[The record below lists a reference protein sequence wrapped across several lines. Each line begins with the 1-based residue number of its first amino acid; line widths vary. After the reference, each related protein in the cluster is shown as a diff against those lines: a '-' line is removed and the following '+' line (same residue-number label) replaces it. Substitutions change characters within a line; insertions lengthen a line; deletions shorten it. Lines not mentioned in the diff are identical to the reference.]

1 MTHAAITV
9 TVIEETEV
17 EAQPPVHPDLDLSLF
32 DPFQKLVQIEV
43 LGKKF
48 NVPENNTLMRCF
60 QYFAFEP
67 ISYGGF
73 CWNGT
78 CRLCE
83 IDYQLPD
90 GRKRQCLSCCTKV
103 VDGMEIVKT
112 TEELRFE

>member
-1 MTHAAITV
+1 MYAAITV
-9 TVIEETEV
+9 TVIEEPE
-17 EAQPPVHPDLDLSLF
+17 ESQSPVHPDLDLSLF
-32 DPFQKLVQIEV
+32 DPFQKLVQIQV
-43 LGKKF
+43 LGKKV

-83 IDYQLPD
+83 VDYQLAD

-103 VDGMEIVKT
+103 VEGMEITKT
-112 TEELRFE
+112 TGDLRFE

>member
-1 MTHAAITV
+1 MYAAITV
-9 TVIEETEV
+9 TVIEEPE
-17 EAQPPVHPDLDLSLF
+17 EGQPPVHPDLDLNLF

-43 LGKKF
+43 LGKKV
-48 NVPENNTLMRCF
+48 NVPENNTLLRAY

-83 IDYQLPD
+83 VNYQLPD
-90 GRKRQCLSCCTKV
+90 GKTRQCLSCCTRV
-103 VDGMEIVKT
+103 VEGMAITKT

>member
-1 MTHAAITV
+1 MHAAITV
-9 TVIEETEV
+9 TVIEEPEV
-17 EAQPPVHPDLDLSLF
+17 ESQPPVHPDLDLTLF

-43 LGKKF
+43 LGKKVK
-48 NVPENNTLMRCF
+48 VPENNTLMRAY

-83 IDYQLPD
+83 VEYKLPD
-90 GRKRQCLSCCTKV
+90 GKTRQCLSCCAKV
-103 VDGMEIVKT
+103 VDGMEITKT

>member
-1 MTHAAITV
+1 MHAAITV
-9 TVIEETEV
+9 TVIEEPE

-43 LGKKF
+43 LGKKV

-78 CRLCE
+78 FRLCE